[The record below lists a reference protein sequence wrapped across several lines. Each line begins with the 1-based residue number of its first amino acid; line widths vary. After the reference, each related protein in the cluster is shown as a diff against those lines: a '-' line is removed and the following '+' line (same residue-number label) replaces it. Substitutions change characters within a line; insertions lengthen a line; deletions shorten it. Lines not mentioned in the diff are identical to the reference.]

1 MNECLLAGG
10 MLYDGS
16 GSAPYAADLLI
27 RDGKVVQIE
36 PAGKTVFPCT
46 PRRTL
51 NGLSVSPGWI
61 DVHAHS
67 DASLLAAPEAFGK
80 ISQGITTE
88 VSGNC
93 GLSAFPVMTGE
104 VREHLGT
111 VYAAY
116 DVRPDWNDFDSYAA
130 ALEKRHP
137 AVNTLFLCGH
147 NTLRANITGYA
158 RHDPAPGE
166 LAAMRELLAEQLRQG
181 AAGMSTGLLYTPGRF
196 AGEPELLEL
205 LRTVAAAGGVYT
217 THLRSEGDRL
227 EEAVEEA
234 LRLAERS
241 GAHLLISHLKT
252 ALPRNWH
259 KLDHVLEQIETARK
273 RGLAVHADRYPYT
286 YSQTSLSIVLDAPFD
301 AMTDRAI
308 RDALQND
315 PSAWALARQQ
325 LVRSGRDWNKVILS
339 KTDAPGMSELSG
351 LTVREAADR
360 RQTSPAELVMEILRA
375 DAPGSLAAF
384 GGMSAENLD
393 RILAREWVC
402 CGTDETARPEDGSLG
417 RSHPRGFGSFPR
429 FIQQLKRLGIPM
441 PEIIRRI
448 TSLPAG
454 IFGLHGRGMIRP
466 GMAADLVIFAEDELG
481 SEADFRHPHCRAS
494 GIRQVIVNG
503 TAAYDGESGKVTARP
518 GRILRK

>member
-10 MLYDGS
+10 MLYDGT

-27 RDGKVVQIE
+27 RDGKIVRIE
-36 PAGKTVFPCT
+36 PAGKNVFPCV

-51 NGLSVSPGWI
+51 TGLSVSPGWI

-104 VREHLGT
+104 VREHLAV

-116 DVRPDWNDFDSYAA
+116 DVRPDWDDFDSYAA

-137 AVNTLFLCGH
+137 AVNALFLCGH
-147 NTLRANITGYA
+147 NTLRANITGYS

-205 LRTVAAAGGVYT
+205 LRTVSAAGGIYT

-227 EEAVEEA
+227 EEAAGEA

-259 KLDHVLEQIETARK
+259 KLDRVLGQIEAARK

-315 PSAWALARQQ
+315 PILYAQALKQ
-325 LVRSGRDWNKVILS
+325 LTESGRDWTKVILS
-339 KTDAPGMSELSG
+339 KTDAPGMAGLAG
-351 LTVREAADR
+351 LTVCEAADR
-360 RQTSPAELVMEILRA
+360 QRTTPAELVMEILRA

-384 GGMSAENLD
+384 GGMSEENLG

-402 CGTDETARPEDGSLG
+402 CGTDETARPEDESLG

-429 FIQQLKRLGIPM
+429 FILRLKQLGIPM
-441 PEIIRRI
+441 AEIIRRI

-454 IFGLHGRGMIRP
+454 IFGLQDRGSVRP
-466 GMAADLVIFAEDELG
+466 GMAADLVIFAEDELD
-481 SEADFRHPHCRAS
+481 SRADFRHPHCRAS
-494 GIRQVIVNG
+494 GIRQVMVNG
-503 TAAYDGESGKVTARP
+503 VAAYDGENGKVLARP
-518 GRILRK
+518 GKVLRK